1 MITRIGPRHPM
12 ISMSKTMKTNSLRV
26 TLTLTSLWFSFG
38 IAYAQCKPGDILVG
52 EDADNYYC
60 MERSR
65 SSTAQHYGIEFCHAK
80 IAVGA
85 DQNAIRALGF
95 ATDAERFELYAG
107 VASTQKA

>member
-26 TLTLTSLWFSFG
+26 TFTLPYLLFSLEM
-38 IAYAQCKPGDILVG
+38 AYAQCKPGDILVG

-60 MERSR
+60 MERARYVGSM
-65 SSTAQHYGIEFCHAK
+65 AQHYGVEFCHAK

-107 VASTQKA
+107 V